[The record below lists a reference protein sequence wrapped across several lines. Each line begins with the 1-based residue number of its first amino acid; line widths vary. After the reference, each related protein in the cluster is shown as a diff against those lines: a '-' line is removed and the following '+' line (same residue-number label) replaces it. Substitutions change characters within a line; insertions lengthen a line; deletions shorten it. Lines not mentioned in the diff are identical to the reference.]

1 MARPQMRRPAANNAM
16 LGVTPTQQQKLIYIS
31 KKLGLDLTQQQGST
45 VNLFDTAILAT
56 NATARQTLTFFSNA
70 NGKSRNFSNF
80 QNGVLGAGEAMLI
93 ERVDFYA
100 CVLSGTNLTVDT
112 TTITDIIPLSRLS
125 VAEGSLTLPGG
136 LKNGLMNIT
145 IANSK
150 VVKDYQIHETDP
162 SYNPQTTG
170 VGAATFTTATASTV
184 IEYGYNGIVLES
196 SPVLPPNQKF
206 QLTLEVAPVG
216 TAVSNL
222 AIMCVV
228 GRFGSIFSAGTTL

>member
-1 MARPQMRRPAANNAM
+1 MPPMRRQQPMRNSN
-16 LGVTPTQQQKLIYIS
+16 LGISPTQQQKLIYIS
-31 KKLGLDLTQQQGST
+31 QKLGIDLTKMQGSS
-45 VNLFDTAILAT
+45 VNLVDTVILSTAAT
-56 NATARQTLTFFSNA
+56 TRQTLTFFSNA

-80 QNGVLGAGEAMLI
+80 QNGNLGAGEAMII

-100 CVLSGTNLTVDT
+100 CVLSATNLTLDA

-196 SPVLPPNQKF
+196 PPVLPPNQKF